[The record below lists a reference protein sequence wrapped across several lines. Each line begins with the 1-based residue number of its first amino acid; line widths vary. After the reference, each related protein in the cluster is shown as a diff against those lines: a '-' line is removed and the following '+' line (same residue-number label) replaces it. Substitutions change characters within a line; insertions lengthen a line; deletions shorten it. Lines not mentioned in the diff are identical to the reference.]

1 MKAVIFDCDGVLV
14 DSEVI
19 YKSSERQFLENV
31 GLTYEPA
38 EFFRRFMGRS
48 EDSFFEE
55 AGKDHLAKHGRPL
68 PGNFRP
74 DLLANQKMRFE
85 TELQAIAGI
94 NDMLS
99 RISHVTRAVASS
111 SPTDI
116 LNYKLRETG
125 LSSYF
130 GDHVYSAQQVRFG
143 KPEPD
148 LFLFAAERL
157 GIAPEDCLVI
167 EDSENGV
174 LAGLA
179 AGMTVVGFTGGG
191 HCHDSHHE
199 SLMATGA
206 HKIARDAGELQS
218 LILDIFRPAPDARL
232 SLA

>member
-14 DSEVI
+14 DSELI

-55 AGKDHLAKHGRPL
+55 AGKDHHAKHGRPL
-68 PGNFRP
+68 PDNFRP
-74 DLLANQKMRFE
+74 DLLESQKVRFE
-85 TELQAIAGI
+85 TELQAIPGI
-94 NDMLS
+94 DVLLS
-99 RISHVTRAVASS
+99 SIPHVVRAVASS
-111 SPTDI
+111 SPTASLD
-116 LNYKLRETG
+116 YKLAQTG
-125 LSSYF
+125 LKHYF
-130 GDHVYSAQQVRFG
+130 GGHIYSAQQVRFG

-157 GIAPEDCLVI
+157 GVAPEDCLVV

-191 HCHDSHHE
+191 HCHDLHHE
-199 SLMATGA
+199 SLLATGA
-206 HKIARDAGELQS
+206 HKLARDAGELQT
-218 LILDIFRPAPDARL
+218 LILDIFKPAPDERL

>member
-14 DSEVI
+14 DSELI

-55 AGKDHLAKHGRPL
+55 AGKDHHEKHGRPL
-68 PGNFRP
+68 PENFRP

-94 NDMLS
+94 DAILYA
-99 RISHVTRAVASS
+99 IPHVVRAVASS
-111 SPTDI
+111 SPTASLD
-116 LNYKLRETG
+116 YKLAQTG
-125 LSSYF
+125 LKHYF
-130 GDHVYSAQQVRFG
+130 GDHIYSAQQVRFG

-148 LFLFAAERL
+148 LFLFAAEKL

-179 AGMTVVGFTGGG
+179 AGMQVVGFTGGG
-191 HCHDSHHE
+191 HCHDRHHQ
-199 SLMATGA
+199 SLTATGA
-206 HKIARDAGELQS
+206 HKIAHNAGDLQA
-218 LILDIFRPAPDARL
+218 LLLDIFKPLPDARL
-232 SLA
+232 SSV